1 MHCSCKEC
9 FFIILCK
16 TVMFFLPVIQFL
28 NVESFLVYSPFRFTD
43 EVHELLTDP
52 PSDRIFLESA
62 ISKSVKERSDSK
74 QAFNV
79 RDRLQATTEI

>member
-1 MHCSCKEC
+1 M
-9 FFIILCK
+9 
-16 TVMFFLPVIQFL
+16 
-28 NVESFLVYSPFRFTD
+28 D
-43 EVHELLTDP
+43 DVHELLTDP

-62 ISKSVKERSDSK
+62 ISKSIQERSDSK